1 MSDSSSGVAFLEFA
15 LFAAGPASGIFVYS
29 SIQAKYR
36 NRSARYMPERDVARA
51 VTDMVVTDEFTEK
64 VTVDNSSIDGRND
77 SSHAERAAFSKVT
90 ET

>member
-1 MSDSSSGVAFLEFA
+1 MSNSSSGVGFVEIA
-15 LFAAGPASGIFVYS
+15 LFVSGPASGIFVYQR
-29 SIQAKYR
+29 IQAKYR

-77 SSHAERAAFSKVT
+77 SSPAERAEFSKVT